1 MNHLTNLYKHKC
13 EQLQEQINNIKRM
26 LNEVNA
32 PDGGLPPMQIPI
44 PTEFDMFGPRNP
56 NYGIPT
62 GQPGNPNQGPPK
74 PDPNAAPQQ
83 PLPGASEAEWN
94 QWLDRMWRWYISNY
108 PYTITGN
115 NGDDI
120 QRWWRVW
127 HDIKE
132 LHPSQG
138 HGWDWTNQPVS
149 PNGPPRPSP
158 IPPNNRPFRP
168 GIDQEPE
175 QFYEPF
181 QGLPYTGPW
190 HQPAR
195 DPSAK
200 PKPKPRATPPAPKPE
215 NPWWMPSMTPPI
227 IAGKRNT

>member
-1 MNHLTNLYKHKC
+1 MNHLTNHYKHKC

-138 HGWDWTNQPVS
+138 HGWDWTTQPAN
-149 PNGPPRPSP
+149 PNAPPYN
-158 IPPNNRPFRP
+158 PNNKPVIP
-168 GIDQEPE
+168 
-175 QFYEPF
+175 
-181 QGLPYTGPW
+181 TGVP
-190 HQPAR
+190 
-195 DPSAK
+195 
-200 PKPKPRATPPAPKPE
+200 PKPE
-215 NPWWMPSMTPPI
+215 RPERTWPHGIDPTDPNIIPKPSKYPLQQMPPNWLPPNDPLRRNPAHNDTWWETWF
-227 IAGKRNT
+227 GR